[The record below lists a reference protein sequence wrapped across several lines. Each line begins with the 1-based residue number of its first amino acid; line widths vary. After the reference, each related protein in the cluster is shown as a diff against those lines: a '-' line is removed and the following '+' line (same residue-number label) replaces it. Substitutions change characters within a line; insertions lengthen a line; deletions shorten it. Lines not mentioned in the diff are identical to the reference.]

1 MRSQPKHF
9 NSRLLICMSPRTFIR
24 VHVCYDSTVMPRQPH
39 TYIEKLFGFPL
50 VEIVLALIAKSVSK
64 YSRLIIKN
72 NNKLN
77 FTTKTIVLFFSFP
90 HKFFS

>member
-77 FTTKTIVLFFSFP
+77 FTTKTIVFFSFS
-90 HKFFS
+90 HKFFT

>member
-9 NSRLLICMSPRTFIR
+9 NNRLLICMSPRTFIR

-64 YSRLIIKN
+64 YSRLKIKN

-77 FTTKTIVLFFSFP
+77 FTTKTIVFFSFP
-90 HKFFS
+90 LKFFS